1 MDVESGSNIV
11 ESNILESVTKMS
23 ELSKSEAPINLD
35 SNDLNLAIYK
45 SQNIS
50 DNLKISSGGR
60 RRITL
65 KDLVFYLEGQKRTPL
80 QNLILHKAIM
90 KMNQ

>member
-1 MDVESGSNIV
+1 MEVESGSNII

-45 SQNIS
+45 SQNIL

-90 KMNQ
+90 KMSQ